1 MLDQE
6 QLLAL
11 EVELLEQLVPQD
23 HWVQLDQ

>member
-11 EVELLEQLVPQD
+11 EVELLEQLVPRD